1 MGGQAN
7 RRRERRQRLGH
18 ALAARG
24 VSPCKALRRSCSAL
38 VPSLLT
44 PTPFSRPR
52 PPWRNERGDQGDG
65 LAARTWVAALMRRA
79 DYWPWR
85 FGSGPVNVRRT
96 LAPSPCLDADRPVKQ
111 SLFLL
116 IGASVPRTPTHAA
129 LELPKTRITLDGFS
143 DGCDSKPARARGL
156 GRGLRQRTGGAFPS
170 GAVAFA
176 LSLGA
181 LRNSD
186 ISPHSPSR

>member
-7 RRRERRQRLGH
+7 RRRERRRRLGH

-24 VSPCKALRRSCSAL
+24 VSPREAPRRSCSAL
-38 VPSLLT
+38 SSPPLHLQPV
-44 PTPFSRPR
+44 SRQGPQ
-52 PPWRNERGDQGDG
+52 WRNQRDDQGDG

-79 DYWPWR
+79 DYGPWR

-186 ISPHSPSR
+186 ISPHSPSP